1 MKNILKAIP
10 YLLVMALLLINLQT
24 LNRIKQLEHNLR
36 NYNQQVTGFT
46 SQIHGIRSMI
56 REDLE
61 EDDLLDRFD
70 YTVTDLTYDTATAN
84 VEIDL
89 NQFEKDASVYLSYKE
104 VERSVYYDDVTI
116 NVDKKPSEE
125 VKRIELQSNAEATF
139 MGTFNVNKY
148 LAYELKLIVEN
159 KETIQSVNLTTI
171 ELFEKFYPD
180 VDISLD
186 PGTFHSSGRIEASY
200 DLAIFNPKDLKVI
213 SALCNL
219 KYKNKIYDSFDL
231 LKEGKPESFGEE
243 PLTSYYVRRDITVD
257 MDQGAEPDFNEVIM
271 EMIVTTDAGI
281 TYSKV
286 WSQEYY

>member
-1 MKNILKAIP
+1 MKKFLKAIP

-36 NYNQQVTGFT
+36 NYNHQVTGFT
-46 SQIHGIRSMI
+46 SQLHSIRSMI

-70 YTVTDLTYDTATAN
+70 YTVTDLTHDTATVN
-84 VEIDL
+84 MEIDL
-89 NQFEKDASVYLSYKE
+89 NQFEKDAKFYLSYKE
-104 VERSVYYDDVTI
+104 VERPVYYDDVTI
-116 NVDKKPSEE
+116 NVDKKPSDE
-125 VKRIELQSNAEATF
+125 VKRIELQGNAEATF
-139 MGTFNVNKY
+139 MGSFDINKY
-148 LAYELKLIVEN
+148 LAYDLRLIVEN

-180 VDISLD
+180 VDISLNPD
-186 PGTFHSSGRIEASY
+186 TFHSSGRIEASY
-200 DLAIFNPKDLKVI
+200 DLAIFNPKDVKVT

-219 KYKNKIYDSFDL
+219 KYKNKIYDTFDL
-231 LKEGKPESFGEE
+231 LKEGTAESFGDE
-243 PLTSYYVRRDITVD
+243 PLTSYYKRRDITVD

-281 TYSKV
+281 TYRKV
-286 WSQEYY
+286 WPEEYH